1 MPFGDLGLSGRAW
14 QEGRLK
20 SAPFIPDT
28 LWLPWEDRGD
38 KTMAKKTLPLKLR
51 LTSSCARDA
60 GIKPGKPWTPVQRKK
75 VSLCVS
81 RKLRSK

>member
-1 MPFGDLGLSGRAW
+1 
-14 QEGRLK
+14 
-20 SAPFIPDT
+20 
-28 LWLPWEDRGD
+28 
-38 KTMAKKTLPLKLR
+38 MAKKTLPLKLR